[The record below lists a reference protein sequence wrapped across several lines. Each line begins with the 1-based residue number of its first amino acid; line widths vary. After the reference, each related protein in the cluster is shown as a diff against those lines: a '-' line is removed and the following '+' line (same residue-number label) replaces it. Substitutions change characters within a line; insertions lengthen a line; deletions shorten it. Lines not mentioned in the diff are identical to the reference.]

1 MSDERPD
8 ALLKSALEKIVYF
21 EARAEQL
28 HSELDSTREEMAHL
42 KRELA
47 ETHQRELELR
57 REVAELEVRIARMQA
72 EREELTRLNQAL
84 RGERH
89 QLMDKLLDA
98 SRIRSSAQE
107 RAEEDDDLGLDLAS
121 FISQLRSEVLLR
133 GEAGPVA
140 QGVVVPPVRGP
151 AVPLRDSASAASGS
165 EPPVASVEK
174 SPEPVERGMEGLSP
188 VAREAQRFLLAG
200 RLG

>member
-28 HSELDSTREEMAHL
+28 HGELDSTREEMAHL
-42 KRELA
+42 RRELA

-57 REVAELEVRIARMQA
+57 REVAELEVRISRMQA

-121 FISQLRSEVLLR
+121 FISQLRSEVILR

-140 QGVVVPPVRGP
+140 QGV
-151 AVPLRDSASAASGS
+151 
-165 EPPVASVEK
+165 
-174 SPEPVERGMEGLSP
+174 
-188 VAREAQRFLLAG
+188 
-200 RLG
+200 